1 MRVGLMAENPL
12 ERAIFATGIVPLA
25 MLEGYAPAYSRAILT
40 ATRWEFRLA
49 ERPTDR
55 PRRRGLVGRVAHPVQ
70 TRCLRTRVVGHS
82 GSLRLRFRSPVQGAI
97 RAWIGLGVDY
107 RPGSSPPH
115 KGAYRVLHSPIEQ
128 TFDRS

>member
-82 GSLRLRFRSPVQGAI
+82 ACGFDFDHRFKARFGRGSGLVSTTGLAVRRLI
-97 RAWIGLGVDY
+97 RVPIGCSTAL
-107 RPGSSPPH
+107 
-115 KGAYRVLHSPIEQ
+115 
-128 TFDRS
+128 

>member
-55 PRRRGLVGRVAHPVQ
+55 PRRRGAGRPRSSSCPNSVPSN
-70 TRCLRTRVVGHS
+70 TRRWPFRELAASISITGSRRDS
-82 GSLRLRFRSPVQGAI
+82 GVD
-97 RAWIGLGVDY
+97 RAWCRL
-107 RPGSSPPH
+107 PAWQFAAS
-115 KGAYRVLHSPIEQ
+115 
-128 TFDRS
+128 